1 MKTDILIRVRKHF
14 NSDLVPASTNRHN
27 QLAWCR
33 AVRLLGD
40 RWILANGEAK
50 WGHRQHGSAA

>member
-1 MKTDILIRVRKHF
+1 MKTHVLVRVRKHF

-33 AVRLLGD
+33 AVRMLGD
-40 RWILANGEAK
+40 KWLLANPRI
-50 WGHRQHGSAA
+50 RQHLEAQRA

>member
-1 MKTDILIRVRKHF
+1 MKTHVLTRVRKHF

-27 QLAWCR
+27 ARAWCR

-40 RWILANGEAK
+40 RWLLANPATRAELEAQ
-50 WGHRQHGSAA
+50 RA